1 MCLTVQRA
9 NLSHTHERPHKSGN
23 PPRQVAPEAL
33 RKAIDDFL
41 EEVSSFAQELD
52 TDVIKR
58 AEDVKSEMDKVVA
71 ACS

>member
-1 MCLTVQRA
+1 VCLTGQREPISIG
-9 NLSHTHERPHKSGN
+9 LRQ
-23 PPRQVAPEAL
+23 PRQVAPEAL

-58 AEDVKSEMDKVVA
+58 AEDVKSEMEKVVA